1 MRALF
6 RVFVLSLLTVASPA
20 LAIAQA
26 QAPPKDAPAATVP
39 ADPLGRSTPRGT
51 VVGFLNA
58 ARGGESV
65 LARQYLN
72 TTANAEQADL
82 LARQLFV
89 VLDVRLPARL
99 AAISDAPEGSRR
111 NPLMP
116 NQELIA
122 TISTAQ
128 GALDISVERVE
139 RGSGT
144 PVWLFSRVTLAA
156 VPAVYDELLQL
167 SEATALQRVLK
178 RVRFWN
184 SRLFDWVVVLL
195 AILVFYFATVLPNR
209 IVTPL
214 AGRVFGRIVG
224 RRPHHWTDGALPLP
238 ARLLLMSIAARWLL
252 ANLALSFVVRQFWTS
267 AASVVTIVAGVWL
280 LILVNGGIETY
291 VQLRLPRANMPAAGS
306 LVRLLRR
313 GADAL
318 VIFIGLLATLRLFA
332 VDATPALAG
341 LGVGGIAVALAA
353 QKTLENV
360 IAGASLIFDQAVR
373 VGDTLKMG
381 EFTGTVDH
389 IGLRST
395 RLRTMERTIV
405 SIPNGQL
412 ANANLETLSARD
424 KFWFRHVVGLRYE
437 TTAADLHSL
446 LEGLRVLLKRDRCI
460 DPTSVRVRFFRLG
473 TSSLDIEVVAYV
485 LAADWNQ
492 FLELQEDLL
501 FGVMETI
508 AHAGVQVAFPPQT
521 MYASQGGPQRS
532 RI

>member
-1 MRALF
+1 MN
-6 RVFVLSLLTVASPA
+6 V
-20 LAIAQA
+20 
-26 QAPPKDAPAATVP
+26 
-39 ADPLGRSTPRGT
+39 
-51 VVGFLNA
+51 
-58 ARGGESV
+58 
-65 LARQYLN
+65 
-72 TTANAEQADL
+72 EQADV
-82 LARQLFV
+82 LAGQLFL
-89 VLDVRLPARL
+89 VLDTRLPARL

-116 NQELIA
+116 NQDLVA

-128 GALDISVERVE
+128 GSLDIVVERIE

-144 PVWLFSRVTLAA
+144 PIWLFSRATLGAI
-156 VPAVYDELLQL
+156 PAVYDELLQL
-167 SEATALQRVLK
+167 REATALQRVLN
-178 RVRFWN
+178 RTWFGS

-195 AILVFYFATVLPNR
+195 AILVFYVATVLLNR

-214 AGRVFGRIVG
+214 AGRAFGRIVG
-224 RRPHHWTDGALPLP
+224 RRPDWTDGALPLP

-267 AASVVTIVAGVWL
+267 AASVVTIVTGVWV

-332 VDATPALAG
+332 FNATPALAG

-405 SIPNGQL
+405 SIPNGL
-412 ANANLETLSARD
+412 IATASLETLSARD
-424 KFWFRHVVGLRYE
+424 KFWFRHVVGLRSE
-437 TTAADLHSL
+437 TTPVQLRAALF
-446 LEGLRVLLKRDRCI
+446 GLRHLLKRDRCVE
-460 DPTSVRVRFFRLG
+460 PTSVRVRFYRVG
-473 TSSLDIEVVAYV
+473 TFSLDIEVVAYI
-485 LAADWNQ
+485 LAADYNQ

-508 AHAGVQVAFPPQT
+508 AHTGAQIAFPSQT
-521 MYASQGGPQRS
+521 MYASAGGPPRS